1 MVPNFCQFKRGLY
14 GKKKLSKDVKNGQ
27 QRSTTV
33 KTVFWSK
40 KVQKGKKLSKTF
52 KNGQQWSKPSIKIKN
67 GQYGQKKSQNAQKLS
82 TSVKNG
88 KFSQKSQKLVLK
100 KMVKNGQNSQKQ

>member
-1 MVPNFCQFKRGLY
+1 M
-14 GKKKLSKDVKNGQ
+14 DNGQ
-27 QRSTTV
+27 QRS
-33 KTVFWSK
+33 KQYFGQK

-67 GQYGQKKSQNAQKLS
+67 GQYDQKKSQNAKKLS
-82 TSVKNG
+82 TTVNNG

-100 KMVKNGQNSQKQ
+100 KMVKNGPNSQKQ